1 MKQNQQFRGLGLVL
15 LVIALI
21 MFASSLTSQGSL
33 FSQEMTHQ
41 EFMVAVENKTIE
53 SVEINQ
59 NQQPPTG
66 TLDMQYP
73 MSRTRKNFSRTIPS
87 TTSLRMSHRRTT

>member
-41 EFMVAVENKTIE
+41 EFMVAVENPWRSIRT
-53 SVEINQ
+53 S
-59 NQQPPTG
+59 
-66 TLDMQYP
+66 
-73 MSRTRKNFSRTIPS
+73 SRRQVPWISS
-87 TTSLRMSHRRTT
+87 

>member
-53 SVEINQ
+53 SVDINQ

-66 TLDMQYP
+66 FLPQQIRGHRNTEERQRCRRFDD
-73 MSRTRKNFSRTIPS
+73 S
-87 TTSLRMSHRRTT
+87 TCERRESL